1 MDTIRIERHYIGS
14 RMRRL
19 LENENLTDDASR
31 LQVGDIEVKP
41 IRVVA
46 ERTVQKPVKPE
57 VGMTWVGKTAF
68 NHARRFVIVCVNPNM
83 VYYTVQRIDIPNDA
97 PVVFTVDP
105 GDLIL
110 LCNYPTVSVEEKYWK
125 DL

>member
-1 MDTIRIERHYIGS
+1 MDNIRIERQYIDS
-14 RMRRL
+14 RVRRL

-46 ERTVQKPVKPE
+46 ERTVQKPVKPT
-57 VGMTWVGKTAF
+57 VGMTWVGSNGNAQ
-68 NHARRFVIVCVNPNM
+68 ARLVVVCVNPNV
-83 VYYTVQRIDIPNDA
+83 VYYTVQRIDIPNDVPA
-97 PVVFTVDP
+97 VFAVDP
-105 GDLIL
+105 GDMMRLW
-110 LCNYPTVSVEEKYWK
+110 NYPTETVKEKYWK